1 MSIGAIL
8 EVGIGLIF
16 VYLLLGLVV
25 SALQEVVAALV
36 GLRSKYLMEGLS
48 TILRETRDDCWLARR
63 HILPWTNKLDEGSDL
78 FKAVASHALVNG
90 ITPSTLPS
98 YVPAGNFAT
107 ALIETLRGTATGAV
121 ASEVEKAIN
130 GLPEGPARQALTALL
145 VDAKGD
151 LDAFKKSVE
160 TWFDGAMDRVS
171 GVYKR
176 WTQWFALVFGVAIAV
191 ALNVNTIEVGGA
203 LWRDP
208 ILREAAVKAAEA
220 YVERCKEDPAAEDCV
235 PKESAPPAAAPA
247 AAATPPTADE
257 AGGTPPAAS
266 ATVTVRT
273 EAGAQQPPNPQDSLK
288 AFQGVV
294 DRVDTQLKS
303 IGYPIG
309 WSDEDVASVKA
320 KTFNWAVAILG
331 WLITGLAVSLGAPF
345 WFDMLKTFLNIRGAG
360 GKPKPSATPPGQPTS

>member
-25 SALQEVVAALV
+25 SALQEVIAALI

-48 TILRETRDDCWLARR
+48 TILREARDDCWLARR
-63 HILPWTNKLDEGSDL
+63 HILPWSNKLDEGSDL

-107 ALIETLRGTATGAV
+107 ALIETLRGGATGSV
-121 ASEVEKAIN
+121 ASEVEKAI
-130 GLPEGPARQALTALL
+130 GALPDGPAKQALSALF

-176 WTQWFALVFGVAIAV
+176 WTQWFTLFFGVAVAI
-191 ALNVNTIEVGGA
+191 ALNVNTIEIGGA

-220 YVERCKEDPAAEDCV
+220 YVERCKATPTAEDCV
-235 PKESAPPAAAPA
+235 PPKEEAPPA
-247 AAATPPTADE
+247 
-257 AGGTPPAAS
+257 GVQGT
-266 ATVTVRT
+266 TGT
-273 EAGAQQPPNPQDSLK
+273 ETGTQHQPNAQDSLK
-288 AFQGVV
+288 AFKGVV
-294 DRVDTQLKS
+294 DRVDTQLKE
-303 IGYPIG
+303 IGYPVG
-309 WSDEDVASVKA
+309 WSDEDVAAVKA
-320 KTFNWAVAILG
+320 KSFNWVVAIFG

-360 GKPKPSATPPGQPTS
+360 GKPKPSGTPQDQPTT